1 MGADASDTPALES
14 VQLHGLSVPIDRR
27 LMSAPIIESLTT
39 GRYEIGEARV
49 LPRLI
54 RPGERVVEIGAGI
67 GVLTALIART
77 GKAERVAAIEA
88 SPLLQDY
95 ISQLFRLNGVEVE
108 LRQALVTPERSEPT
122 ATFYLHQDLWASSP
136 ARIKRRHQIG
146 TLQVPVLSLAEVAE
160 TWRPSLLVVDIEPF
174 AAWTFAEAAPHT
186 LAGADFRPFER
197 VLLELKPKKFPPEAL
212 ARVMAHFAA
221 QGFVQDAELSH
232 APLVLFT
239 RS

>member
-1 MGADASDTPALES
+1 MVADAPDTAALES

-27 LMSAPIIESLTT
+27 LMSASIVNALTT

-54 RPGERVVEIGAGI
+54 RPGERVAEIGAGI

-95 ISQLFRLNGVEVE
+95 IRELFRLNGVEVE

-136 ARIKRRHQIG
+136 ARIKHRHQIG
-146 TLQVPVLSLAEVAE
+146 ALQVPVLSLAEVAE
-160 TWRPSLLVVDIEPF
+160 TWRPSLLIVDIEPF
-174 AAWTFAEAAPHT
+174 AAWTFAEAPAHA
-186 LAGADFRPFER
+186 LASADFRPFER

-212 ARVMAHFAA
+212 ARVMAHFSA
-221 QGFVQDAELSH
+221 QGFVEDTELSRE
-232 APLVLFT
+232 PLVLFR